1 MKEEIEEKNDSEMT
15 EMTETIENTDDM
27 TDDVTFEE
35 LHEDGEIDIKAT
47 LKKLRTKIKA
57 LEQEKKEYLG
67 GWQRAQADYANFK
80 KEVDAKRKDD
90 IKFANRRLILEILPV
105 LDAYDMAKT
114 NKEAWEK
121 VDHNWRI
128 GIEYIFGILVATLER
143 EGVTQYGNEND
154 IFDPTLYESVESVET
169 DDEEKDTTVAQILQ
183 KGYKTGDTI
192 LRVSR
197 VKVYQK
203 GE

>member
-15 EMTETIENTDDM
+15 ETIENTDDM
-27 TDDVTFEE
+27 TDDLTFEE
-35 LHEDGEIDIKAT
+35 LHEDGEVDIKAT
-47 LKKLRTKIKA
+47 LKKLRLKIKT